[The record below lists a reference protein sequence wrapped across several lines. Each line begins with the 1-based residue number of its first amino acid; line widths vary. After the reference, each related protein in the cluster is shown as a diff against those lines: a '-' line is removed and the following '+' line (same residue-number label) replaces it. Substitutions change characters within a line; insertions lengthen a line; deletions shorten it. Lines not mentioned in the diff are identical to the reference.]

1 MEHIKYY
8 FDLYKKQ
15 ILLTIISITTLLIA
29 CISFFIINSKYNND
43 EIIHENNAVYE
54 NDNSLSAVIEKE
66 SESEIVT
73 TENKIK
79 IDIKGCIK
87 NPGVYEITTGKRVI
101 DVIELAGGLTQN
113 AHTGSLNLSQKLND
127 EDVII
132 IYSKEENKTNIKNN
146 QINQSK
152 TSGVITKKTETKV
165 TSTTKSQGGTSN
177 DNSTL
182 NTIVNINTAS
192 KETLMTLNGIGESKA
207 KLIIEYRE
215 TNGNFKTTDEI
226 KNVKGI
232 GEAIY
237 EKIKD
242 SITI

>member
-1 MEHIKYY
+1 M
-8 FDLYKKQ
+8 
-15 ILLTIISITTLLIA
+15 
-29 CISFFIINSKYNND
+29 
-43 EIIHENNAVYE
+43 
-54 NDNSLSAVIEKE
+54 
-66 SESEIVT
+66 
-73 TENKIK
+73 
-79 IDIKGCIK
+79 
-87 NPGVYEITTGKRVI
+87 
-101 DVIELAGGLTQN
+101 
-113 AHTGSLNLSQKLND
+113 
-127 EDVII
+127 
-132 IYSKEENKTNIKNN
+132 
-146 QINQSK
+146 
-152 TSGVITKKTETKV
+152 ITKKTETKV